1 MACPGLSYS
10 RNSVRELSLDEANR
24 LRALFGFAPITRFD
38 NNPKYFNTDVTTQ
51 WTPSLGGS
59 RSLKLSLEAFNFA
72 QRNLPTESISSG
84 TFGQVTGVR
93 QPRAV
98 QVTMQLG
105 F

>member
-1 MACPGLSYS
+1 M
-10 RNSVRELSLDEANR
+10 SLEEANR
-24 LRALFGFAPITRFD
+24 LRALFGFAPVARFD
-38 NNPKYFNTDVTTQ
+38 NNPKYFNADVTLQ

-59 RSLKLSLEAFNFA
+59 RSLKLSLEAFNVFNIA

-84 TFGQVTGVR
+84 TFGQVTSVR